1 MDWQKSQEKLNQLNI
16 GGSLEY
22 QETLTSSVTTSW
34 GVEWDEELIARDIMQ
49 NFFDANRDRLSDID
63 INIEGSQV
71 TITAPTQFNL
81 MRLFY
86 LGSEKGGDDVG
97 QYGEGFKAAVMCLM
111 RDYRVEPIAIS
122 GNSIVC
128 MRISEKTVAGTELR
142 PVLYDFFNTSHSCDS
157 SQLILQGC
165 SKKLREAFKTG
176 LDHFFHSQNSLIGDK
191 LWASP
196 DGRFAIYRS
205 TEKNVGHVFYRKLK
219 RGEIPEIPVV
229 LVINKE
235 YAAIEKK
242 IKHDRDRNAFGE
254 AVMKTFYNIF
264 ARYAVRGHVAGQRSI
279 VEAAGHCWFR
289 GHALLRAIADS
300 QPWRGTCWSKEDTK
314 AVFGNKYF
322 ARVSTRDIID
332 VLKYEKVE
340 QKWQGED
347 RQGLPGYFRNF
358 GVVDAVQYL
367 ANLEEKALDEAK
379 NKHSRQP
386 TSAENNC
393 IEILHELANDLDPK
407 MMKAFGRGRATY
419 CVAETEVLLGQL
431 KDETWGPREVVIAA
445 SIFLADFSE
454 AVAVFLHEYS
464 HIFGSDGN
472 RNFSDALTELLGVV
486 IKNRKDMDVYE
497 ELWNDART
505 NVRDE
510 RNESESN
517 NNKEIEVLL
526 NSKNEAELR
535 ELLQCVPNRI
545 LKRLLEPNES
555 KVAAYLGM

>member
-1 MDWQKSQEKLNQLNI
+1 MDWEKNQEKLNQLNI
-16 GGSLEY
+16 SGNLEY

-34 GVEWDEELIARDIMQ
+34 GVEWDEEFIARDIMQ
-49 NFFDANRDRLSDID
+49 NFFDANRDRLADID

-71 TITAPTQFNL
+71 TISAPTQFSL

-86 LGSEKGGDDVG
+86 LGSEKGNDDIG

-122 GNSIVC
+122 GNNIVC
-128 MRISEKTVAGTELR
+128 MRISEKTVSGTELR
-142 PVLYDFFNTSHSCDS
+142 PVLYDFFNTSHSYDG
-157 SQLILQGC
+157 SQLILRGC
-165 SKKLREAFKTG
+165 TKKLRDAFETG

-205 TEKNVGHVFYRKLK
+205 TDKGAGHVFYRKLK
-219 RGEIPEIPVV
+219 RGEIPDIPVV

-242 IKHDRDRNAFGE
+242 IRHDRDRKAFGE

-264 ARYAVRGHVAGQRSI
+264 ARYAIRASAAGQRSI

-289 GHALLRAIADS
+289 GHALLSAIADS
-300 QPWRGTCWSKEDTK
+300 QPWQGTCWSKEDTK
-314 AVFGNKYF
+314 TVFGNKYF
-322 ARVSTRDIID
+322 AKVNTKNII
-332 VLKYEKVE
+332 YEKIE
-340 QKWQGED
+340 QKWQDEG

-358 GVVDAVQYL
+358 DVIDAVQYQKKL
-367 ANLEEKALDEAK
+367 NEKAIEEAK
-379 NKHSRQP
+379 NKNSRQP
-386 TSAENNC
+386 TPAENNC
-393 IEILHELANDLDPK
+393 IELLRELANELDPK
-407 MMKAFGRGRATY
+407 MMKVLGRRRATY

-431 KDETWGPREVVIAA
+431 KKGEMWGSREVVIAA
-445 SIFLADFSE
+445 SVFLADFSE
-454 AVAVFLHEYS
+454 AVSVFLHEHS
-464 HIFGSDGN
+464 HIFGHDGS
-472 RNFSDALTELLGVV
+472 RDFTDALTELLGTV
-486 IKNRKDMDVYE
+486 IKSRKDLDVYE

-517 NNKEIEVLL
+517 NEEIEILL
-526 NSKNEAELR
+526 NSKNETELR
-535 ELLQCVPNRI
+535 KLLQCVPNRV
-545 LKRLLEPNES
+545 LKRLLGPNEN